1 MKKKVLIIAIALVLT
16 ISALSLAGCDLFF
29 GSNDETQRYFVDIGQ
44 IEDSGVA
51 SVVANNVVGSCVR
64 ICADYKTG
72 IKSRSTGFF
81 VTEDGYIIT
90 NRHSVVLFTNGK
102 DLPTHNNTR
111 VDCDLSIITADGD
124 TYKAELISFSTTAD
138 IALIKVKPSTVDYLL
153 GTKTTFSPVTFDTVN
168 LPYYGDTVYTMGNPE
183 NLGFIFS
190 KLMVACPAAKLN
202 ESDDFS
208 TILLDGNINH
218 GNSGGPLIDVNSRV
232 VGIIYARVEG
242 ASSDTYGIGCA
253 ITANEITD
261 FLDENKIVYSSYTPP
276 TEEAA

>member
-1 MKKKVLIIAIALVLT
+1 
-16 ISALSLAGCDLFF
+16 
-29 GSNDETQRYFVDIGQ
+29 
-44 IEDSGVA
+44 
-51 SVVANNVVGSCVR
+51 
-64 ICADYKTG
+64 
-72 IKSRSTGFF
+72 
-81 VTEDGYIIT
+81 
-90 NRHSVVLFTNGK
+90 
-102 DLPTHNNTR
+102 
-111 VDCDLSIITADGD
+111 
-124 TYKAELISFSTTAD
+124 
-138 IALIKVKPSTVDYLL
+138 
-153 GTKTTFSPVTFDTVN
+153 
-168 LPYYGDTVYTMGNPE
+168 GDTVYTMGNPE